1 MTREYVWRGAYIA
14 AMLELDP
21 GQLQS
26 RISEARELIARRL
39 EEINNDS
46 AESEEERSAL
56 TDAQQNLRALMRTV
70 EQKDPRGRK

>member
-39 EEINNDS
+39 EEINDNT

-70 EQKDPRGRK
+70 EQTNPRGRK